1 MASLRNSPYLP
12 LFVDAFVSDE
22 KLNECS
28 ASANGV
34 YIRILCLMHKSD
46 DYGRI
51 ALLVRAPGQE
61 DLVASFA
68 DKLSRHMP
76 FQWQVIYDAL
86 TELLTAGVLYIDEDG
101 PCLCQ
106 KRMIRDARISEQRS
120 TSGRLGMA
128 RRYAGKGQGAAS
140 GDQGAT
146 LFDNPAPEAEPEAP
160 KRPAKPKPQKV
171 KYADDVRMQEK
182 EYQKL
187 VADYG
192 EELTQKFI
200 DKLNNYKLS
209 NHKRYADDYRAILS
223 WVVGR
228 VLEDEN
234 RASGNNYGPNL
245 HNRAGDKAAQPSG
258 PRDYD
263 ETM

>member
-12 LFVDAFVSDE
+12 LYVDAFVSDE

-28 ASANGV
+28 ASACGV
-34 YIRILCLMHKSD
+34 YIRILCLMHKSE

-51 ALLVRAPGQE
+51 ALLTRAPGPE
-61 DLVASFA
+61 DLIASFA

-86 TELLTAGVLYIDEDG
+86 AELLAAGVLYIDEDG
-101 PCLCQ
+101 PALCQ

-128 RRYAGKGQGAAS
+128 RRYAGNGQGRDS
-140 GDQGAT
+140 GAQTGT
-146 LFDNPAPEAEPEAP
+146 LFEAPAPEPAPEAPA
-160 KRPAKPKPQKV
+160 RPAKAKPVKV

-192 EELTQKFI
+192 EELTHKFI
-200 DKLNNYKLS
+200 DKLNNYKLA

-223 WVVGR
+223 WVIER
-228 VLEDEN
+228 VLRDEN
-234 RASGNNYGPNL
+234 NQGGNYGPNKD
-245 HNRAGDKAAQPSG
+245 NRAGDRHAQPAG